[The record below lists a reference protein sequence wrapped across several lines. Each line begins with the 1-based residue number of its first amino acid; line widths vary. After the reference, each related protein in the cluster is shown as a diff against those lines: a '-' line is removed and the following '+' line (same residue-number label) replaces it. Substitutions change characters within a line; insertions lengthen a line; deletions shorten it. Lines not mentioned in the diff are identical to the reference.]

1 MKYLIVGLGNIGQE
15 YMATRHNI
23 GFMVADKL
31 AENAENK
38 DWESGR
44 LAFTTEIKHKG
55 RILHLIKPTTY
66 MNLSG
71 KAMNYWLQTLKI
83 PVENSLVIV
92 DELALPFGTLR
103 MKPQGSS
110 AGHNGLKDIETTL
123 GHQNYPRLRFGI
135 GSNYSKGKQADY
147 VLSKFGTGESAEL
160 GLFVDKAVEM
170 VLAFSVL
177 GVNQT
182 MNLYNK

>member
-1 MKYLIVGLGNIGQE
+1 MKYLIIGLGNIGQE
-15 YMATRHNI
+15 YAATRHNI
-23 GFMVADKL
+23 GFMVVDKL
-31 AENAENK
+31 AENAI
-38 DWESGR
+38 WESSR

-55 RILHLIKPTTY
+55 RSLQLIKPTTY

-110 AGHNGLKDIETTL
+110 AGHNGLKDIEATL

-135 GSNYSKGKQADY
+135 GNNYSKGKQADY
-147 VLSKFGTGESAEL
+147 VLSKFDSGESAEL
-160 GLFVDKAVEM
+160 PLFIDKAAEM

-177 GVNQT
+177 GISQA
-182 MNLYNK
+182 MNLHNK